1 MELGQLLDLD
11 LLELNLFEPLLIPPL
26 LDHLL
31 VLVMDRPL
39 EQPALPCK
47 ERREQM
53 KMKRIREFLRVR

>member
-39 EQPALPCK
+39 AALPCK

-53 KMKRIREFLRVR
+53 KMKRIREWYESY